1 MRKII
6 LSIVLIVGLATI
18 IIFALNFD
26 TTKIRIFILET
37 KCNNR
42 DAESCFDLG
51 NLYYNGKG
59 VERNYKKG
67 MEFYGKSCEM
77 GEAKGCNNLGYSYRW
92 GLVSGEM
99 DDKKANEFFGKA
111 CEMRNARGCHRLGIV
126 YKNGYG
132 IRQDYKKA
140 REFYS
145 KACDLGYQKGCDAY
159 KKMKLNP

>member
-1 MRKII
+1 MKKII

-51 NLYYNGKG
+51 NLYYDGKG
-59 VERNYKKG
+59 VERDYKKA

-77 GEAKGCNNLGYSYRW
+77 GG
-92 GLVSGEM
+92 
-99 DDKKANEFFGKA
+99 
-111 CEMRNARGCHRLGIV
+111 ARGCYNRGVL
-126 YKNGYG
+126 YYNGEGVKQDYG
-132 IRQDYKKA
+132 EAYYFYSEACIMRDAWGCYNIGVLYYNGEGVKQDYKKA
-140 REFYS
+140 MEYFGI
-145 KACDLGYQKGCDAY
+145 ACDLGKQKGCDAY

>member
-1 MRKII
+1 MRKIV

-51 NLYYNGKG
+51 NLYYNGEG
-59 VERNYKKG
+59 VER
-67 MEFYGKSCEM
+67 
-77 GEAKGCNNLGYSYRW
+77 
-92 GLVSGEM
+92 
-99 DDKKANEFFGKA
+99 
-111 CEMRNARGCHRLGIV
+111 
-126 YKNGYG
+126 
-132 IRQDYKKA
+132 DYKKA
-140 REFYS
+140 MEYFGI
-145 KACDLGYQKGCDAY
+145 ACDLGKQKGCDAY